1 MAKPAA
7 TPAATAVPGGE
18 PPPLIGP
25 AQHPRARNLI
35 FAAKA
40 WGGLAGFL
48 VTLAAGTLAGTPL
61 FDAALR
67 ALAGGVV
74 CYLVA
79 WGAALSISRALMR
92 AEAQTA
98 VEAVLAARKLQIEA
112 IRAAAAA
119 KQRSEA

>member
-1 MAKPAA
+1 MAKPAE
-7 TPAATAVPGGE
+7 TPAAPAAPGRE

-40 WGGLAGFL
+40 WGGLGGFL
-48 VTLAAGTLAGTPL
+48 VTLAAAVLAGTPL
-61 FDAALR
+61 FDAALH
-67 ALAGGVV
+67 ALAGGIV

-98 VEAVLAARKLQIEA
+98 VEAVLAARRLQIEA
-112 IRAAAAA
+112 MQAAAAA
-119 KQRSEA
+119 KRRSDA